1 MVDRAGH
8 RGRRRR
14 GGVRRLSAARRLR
27 LATDAAAA
35 NNIVPFNPK
44 HIKLEVFGDPGAV
57 ATINYMDINVQPRQV
72 LDASL
77 VTSAG
82 LVFATIMSVFIV
94 SGLRVLG
101 QIGTT
106 IGLGLLF
113 DMLIVRSFITPPIA
127 TLLGRWF
134 WWPQQGRPRPAT
146 QRLIRRETRTVA
158 RWPPAFRQLTMTTI
172 TRSGWRL
179 PVDGR
184 NGQGRA

>member
-1 MVDRAGH
+1 VSPVLERLTGDWDFNYQSGRAMVDRAGH

-77 VTSAG
+77 PWS
-82 LVFATIMSVFIV
+82 
-94 SGLRVLG
+94 
-101 QIGTT
+101 
-106 IGLGLLF
+106 
-113 DMLIVRSFITPPIA
+113 
-127 TLLGRWF
+127 
-134 WWPQQGRPRPAT
+134 
-146 QRLIRRETRTVA
+146 
-158 RWPPAFRQLTMTTI
+158 LTMVTTQPGAFTNVVAQGNSHSLGCRI
-172 TRSGWRL
+172 I
-179 PVDGR
+179 VDDEVKDER
-184 NGQGRA
+184 IVNAVNAYTYCLSKSA